1 MGSVDESVYLLSRDE
16 AETERYVDILVAFG
30 IGLGTTTS
38 HSFTHNIINTS
49 TPSFAL
55 VIEQAFRNFPLFTQ
69 FHQGLVEGT
78 HELTPGKATL

>member
-38 HSFTHNIINTS
+38 HSFTHTTS
-49 TPSFAL
+49 STHL
-55 VIEQAFRNFPLFTQ
+55 LPLLLWQ
-69 FHQGLVEGT
+69 
-78 HELTPGKATL
+78 